1 MVPMRDGWERVIC
14 VRGGGGSSPPA
25 GVSVGPGRRAKAAGF
40 RISARQ
46 SLRSLPPPHSE
57 AVRPLGTAERVP
69 EEQPR
74 LLGARTP
81 TLLPRRRLVAGTEAW
96 ISSRAGAQGW
106 TAAPSVA
113 NIEASHLEKQD
124 CSQGIDAFL
133 WEEAFLGFVLGARDM
148 PRDMRWRRS
157 LRNILC
163 TLSHLGVWVST
174 MH

>member
-1 MVPMRDGWERVIC
+1 MLGVGEGAAPLLGSPWAQE
-14 VRGGGGSSPPA
+14 GGQRQQVSGYPPGSA
-25 GVSVGPGRRAKAAGF
+25 CGPC
-40 RISARQ
+40 
-46 SLRSLPPPHSE
+46 PPPRSE

-113 NIEASHLEKQD
+113 NVEASNLEKQD
-124 CSQGIDAFL
+124 CSPKIEAFL
-133 WEEAFLGFVLGARDM
+133 WEEAFLGFVPGARDM

-157 LRNILC
+157 SRNRHC
-163 TLSHLGVWVST
+163 TSSHWEVWVST